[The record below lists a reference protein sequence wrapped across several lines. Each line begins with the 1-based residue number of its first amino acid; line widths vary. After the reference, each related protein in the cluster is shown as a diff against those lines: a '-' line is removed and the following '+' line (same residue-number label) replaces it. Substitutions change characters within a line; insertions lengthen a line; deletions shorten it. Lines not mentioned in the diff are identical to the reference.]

1 MKSKHPR
8 QFAEVKAK
16 LSRSNMATSS
26 QQQTL
31 QQSLERREKYS
42 RNSKQC
48 KKLTNS
54 VVYCIEKDMMPF
66 STVERQGFKNMLSVF
81 DEKYDLPC

>member
-1 MKSKHPR
+1 
-8 QFAEVKAK
+8 
-16 LSRSNMATSS
+16 MATSS

-42 RNSKQC
+42 RNSKQW

-54 VVYCIEKDMMPF
+54 IAYCIAKDMMPF
-66 STVERQGFKNMLSVF
+66 STVERRGFKNTF
-81 DEKYDLPC
+81 CF